1 MADEPHT
8 LRAVFASA
16 ETKRKELGSSWDT
29 NATSYQDKLQ
39 AAISQ
44 YQQCLQL
51 TDTVAMFS
59 SNESLEDISTNDL
72 QYV

>member
-1 MADEPHT
+1 MAEEPQS
-8 LRAVFASA
+8 LRAVFSSA
-16 ETKRKELGSSWDT
+16 EIKRKELVSSWDT
-29 NATSYQDKLQ
+29 NTTSYQEKLQ

-72 QYV
+72 Q